1 MADSALVLAPG
12 RELRL
17 VRDGEVPAHRRA
29 SAVSA
34 SAAAGLPRGASAPAG
49 GSLRDLRLTRRGW
62 WVLSLVAVLLVVA
75 GMVVGDRAFASA
87 PAEAVSVTEHY
98 VAQGETLWKI
108 ARTVALPGEDTRD
121 VVEML
126 VELNGRS
133 SASLQVGEQL
143 LLPVR

>member
-1 MADSALVLAPG
+1 MADSALVLTPG

-17 VRDGEVPAHRRA
+17 VRDGEVLPSRRA
-29 SAVSA
+29 SATVAS
-34 SAAAGLPRGASAPAG
+34 SAARRPARTSAPTG

-62 WVLSLVAVLLVVA
+62 WVLSLLAVALVVV
-75 GMVVGDRAFASA
+75 GVVVGDRAFASA

-121 VVEML
+121 VVDML

>member
-1 MADSALVLAPG
+1 MADSALVLTPG

-17 VRDGEVPAHRRA
+17 VRDGEVPAPRRA
-29 SAVSA
+29 SAVST
-34 SAAAGLPRGASAPAG
+34 SAPAG

>member
-17 VRDGEVPAHRRA
+17 VRDGEAPAPRRA
-29 SAVSA
+29 SAVS
-34 SAAAGLPRGASAPAG
+34 ASAPAG